1 MRTDLLHTFGGTR
14 RGVTRGWQVSQR
26 AGRVSGVDI
35 KEIDL
40 FSTEVDQQ
48 LSPCG
53 AESYVGG
60 RQGAIALTVVR
71 LLLGQ
76 VT

>member
-1 MRTDLLHTFGGTR
+1 M
-14 RGVTRGWQVSQR
+14 
-26 AGRVSGVDI
+26 SGVDI

>member
-1 MRTDLLHTFGGTR
+1 M
-14 RGVTRGWQVSQR
+14 
-26 AGRVSGVDI
+26 SGVDI

-40 FSTEVDQQ
+40 LSTKVDQQ

-53 AESYVGG
+53 AESDVGG

-71 LLLGQ
+71 LLLG
-76 VT
+76 

>member
-14 RGVTRGWQVSQR
+14 RGVTRGWQVSQG
-26 AGRVSGVDI
+26 AGWVSGVDI

-40 FSTEVDQQ
+40 LSTKVDQQ

-53 AESYVGG
+53 AEGDVGG
-60 RQGAIALTVVR
+60 RQGAIALTVVG
-71 LLLGQ
+71 LLLG
-76 VT
+76 